1 MSAWHGLSGGETRRD
16 VRIIFLFMLL
26 LVSSRSN
33 QVEPHRTLDEVEL
46 CSQDQH
52 ERWDGSDAKEKS
64 PVSCSLL
71 LKGRD
76 DADNQE
82 ASAEGDGEHD
92 EELSSVVTMGELGD
106 IQWFEKD
113 AKCHSKANDRTSQ
126 SQGDRRRAEDL
137 EYRRE
142 HDDRLTNHNGGEP
155 SVRV

>member
-1 MSAWHGLSGGETRRD
+1 MSAWHSLSGGETRRD

-76 DADNQE
+76 DADKYRR
-82 ASAEGDGEHD
+82 GRRGK
-92 EELSSVVTMGELGD
+92 LGL
-106 IQWFEKD
+106 KH
-113 AKCHSKANDRTSQ
+113 A
-126 SQGDRRRAEDL
+126 AED
-137 EYRRE
+137 EVARE
-142 HDDRLTNHNGGEP
+142 NSEK
-155 SVRV
+155 VRGVLVIELCERSSRS